1 MTEKERLKELYDV
14 FMDDESICTSCELRM
29 LILDAIEDLMVDE

>member
-14 FMDDESICTSCELRM
+14 FMNDESACTSCELRM
-29 LILDAIEDLMVDE
+29 LILDALEDLMVDE

>member
-1 MTEKERLKELYDV
+1 MNENERLKELYSV

-29 LILDAIEDLMVDE
+29 LILDAIEDLMVEE